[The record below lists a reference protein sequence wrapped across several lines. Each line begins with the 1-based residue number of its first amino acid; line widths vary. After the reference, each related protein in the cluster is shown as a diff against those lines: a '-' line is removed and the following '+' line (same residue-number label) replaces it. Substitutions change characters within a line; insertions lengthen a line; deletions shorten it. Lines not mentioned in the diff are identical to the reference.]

1 MRDLETIQTAI
12 TAAETG
18 HLVLATLH
26 TFNTEGAIHRIID
39 VFPPH
44 QQSQIR
50 YQLASVLVAIIAQ
63 RLFPSVDRKGQR
75 LATEILIN
83 NPAVANLIRTD
94 KVYQIINVI
103 QLSRQQGMH
112 TFELSIRNL
121 VKSNQISKE
130 DADLFLQEKRSYG

>member
-1 MRDLETIQTAI
+1 M
-12 TAAETG
+12 
-18 HLVLATLH
+18 
-26 TFNTEGAIHRIID
+26 
-39 VFPPH
+39 
-44 QQSQIR
+44 
-50 YQLASVLVAIIAQ
+50 AIIAQ